1 MDTRKKKTA
10 TSRPKTT
17 SRRELD
23 FNLVQRA
30 LCGEQ
35 AAYTA
40 IYNQYYQL
48 VKTTVKRI
56 LMDSSLIEDVC
67 MEVFEKAF
75 ANLSG
80 FQPSYPLGVWLAR
93 IGRNRALDYYRQ
105 HQRRPMIRLDEGFN
119 DSESDAASSPLGG
132 RLQTLD
138 DTPEE
143 HAQRV
148 ADREY
153 LNGLLV
159 TLDGTQRIPVRMYW
173 VDELSYGEIGEMLGC
188 NRRQA
193 RRMVKNGTRQ
203 LKECARRTAR
213 KDVELRSK

>member
-10 TSRPKTT
+10 ASRPKTT
-17 SRRELD
+17 NRRELD

-48 VKTTVKRI
+48 VKTTVKKI
-56 LMDSSLIEDVC
+56 LMDSTLIEDVC

-93 IGRNRALDYYRQ
+93 IGHNRALDYYRQ
-105 HQRRPMIRLDEGFN
+105 HQRRPMVRLDEDPEG
-119 DSESDAASSPLGG
+119 DTPSSSLGE
-132 RLQTLD
+132 RLRTLD

-148 ADREY
+148 TDREY
-153 LNGLLV
+153 LNRLLV
-159 TLDGTQRIPVRMYW
+159 TLDGTRQSSVRMYW
-173 VDELSYGEIGEMLGC
+173 IDELSYGEIGEMLGC
-188 NRRQA
+188 NRRQV

-203 LKECARRTAR
+203 LRECTRRTAR